1 MADDEAQFRATT
13 EERED
18 QEEAQFRATTEEE
31 IGFGTETNN
40 HD

>member
-18 QEEAQFRATTEEE
+18 QEEAQFRATTEEAINE
-31 IGFGTETNN
+31 TETNN
-40 HD
+40 NE

>member
-31 IGFGTETNN
+31 IGTETNN
-40 HD
+40 NE